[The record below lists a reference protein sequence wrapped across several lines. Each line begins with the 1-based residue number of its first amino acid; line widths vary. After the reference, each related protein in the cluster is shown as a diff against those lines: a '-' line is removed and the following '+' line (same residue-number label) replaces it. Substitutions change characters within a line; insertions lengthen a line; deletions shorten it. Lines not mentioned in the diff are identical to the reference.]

1 MTRYEYLGLAIGWI
15 LTVFIALLGVKILWK
30 IFKDEIN
37 LDYLIS
43 DAEGYA
49 SLSRFQFL
57 VFTFVVAM
65 SLFYLIVMKTPP
77 DYPAIPNQ
85 ILALIGIS
93 GGSYVISKGIQ
104 GDARTPTLIIS
115 GPASTAAIGGAPMQF
130 HAKATGL
137 VDETVIWSLDP
148 PEGRGTIDANTGLYT
163 PPPDN
168 STGARGNTVVIKA
181 VSKEDT
187 SVTDTETIGLT

>member
-1 MTRYEYLGLAIGWI
+1 MTRYQVLGLAIGWI
-15 LTVFIALLGVKILWK
+15 LTIFIALLLLKILWK

-37 LDYLIS
+37 LDHLIS

-65 SLFYLIVMKTPP
+65 SLFYLIVISNPP
-77 DYPAIPNQ
+77 LYPEIPNQ

-93 GGSYVISKGIQ
+93 GGSYVVSKGIQ
-104 GDARTPTLIIS
+104 GEARSPTLTIT
-115 GPASTAAIGGAPMQF
+115 GPASTVPFDGQPLQF
-130 HAKATGL
+130 QAKATGL

-148 PEGRGTIDANTGLYT
+148 PQGFGTIDATGIYT
-163 PPPDN
+163 PPGDSN
-168 STGARGNTVVIKA
+168 ARGKKVVIQA
-181 VSKEDT
+181 VSKEDMA
-187 SVTDTETIGLT
+187 VKDTETIELT

>member
-1 MTRYEYLGLAIGWI
+1 MTKFEILGLTIGWI
-15 LTVFIALLGVKILWK
+15 LTVFIALLFGKILWK

-43 DAEGYA
+43 DAEGNA

-65 SLFYLIVMKTPP
+65 SLFYLIVISDPP
-77 DYPAIPNQ
+77 LYPPIPNQ

-104 GDARTPTLIIS
+104 GEAQTPALVITGS
-115 GPASTAAIGGAPMQF
+115 ASTVPIGGPPIQF
-130 HAKATGL
+130 QAKATGL
-137 VDETVIWSLDP
+137 VDETVTWSLDP
-148 PEGRGTIDANTGLYT
+148 PEGLGTIDPATGLYT
-163 PPPDN
+163 PPPKDQEV
-168 STGARGNTVVIKA
+168 ARGKKVVIQA
-181 VSKEDT
+181 VSKEDMA
-187 SVTDTETIGLT
+187 VKDTETIELT